1 MVDLIHNLVKDF
13 LLLQEL
19 RDTVKEV
26 LLQGL
31 LGSNRGS
38 VRRMSGDLLHAWL
51 LSHFLQ
57 VVLDVRRLERNRL
70 IDLVRHL
77 ELAEATGVCLLDH
90 PLILDHKR
98 SP

>member
-70 IDLVRHL
+70 VDLVRHL
-77 ELAEATGVCLLDH
+77 ELTEATGVGLLDH